1 MSWLNPPARSDES
14 PFLPFGRGIQIFAL
28 LAPEF
33 KNQAPATAT
42 IRLSGARRP
51 PQPQPPQRRRHT
63 APSGTGLTS
72 TASTAHRH
80 SAQRPSPA
88 TQRPLPAAWLRH
100 PATLSIS
107 PPTPGAHRRDPASR
121 HTGRSPH
128 GHSACWHAARRGV
141 REGKRRK
148 GGRTGAGGMDALI
161 GHRGGRRD
169 GRGGGDGEAGGGH
182 GDGGRDEREGTAG
195 WRDAGRRHRSTG
207 GTKDHATAAPPHPAC
222 GANNTTITTSPAPPA
237 LLRTTAQ
244 HGHCGTSRCDH
255 RVIRTASLPNHAHR
269 FLNQPALVAL
279 VARP

>member
-128 GHSACWHAARRGV
+128 GHSGCWHAARRGV

-169 GRGGGDGEAGGGH
+169 GRGGGDGEAGG
-182 GDGGRDEREGTAG
+182 DTETE
-195 WRDAGRRHRSTG
+195 G
-207 GTKDHATAAPPHPAC
+207 GTKGKGRRDGGTRDGGIGVRGGRRITQRQRHLIPPAAPTTPPSPPRQHLRRCCAQRPSTGIVVPRAVTIASYVRQAC
-222 GANNTTITTSPAPPA
+222 PTMPIA
-237 LLRTTAQ
+237 
-244 HGHCGTSRCDH
+244 
-255 RVIRTASLPNHAHR
+255 
-269 FLNQPALVAL
+269 F
-279 VARP
+279 